1 MNLTDENIIE
11 ITDELSTEY
20 EISKVLREYP
30 KDTVIVKNV
39 KGYDMPV
46 VTGIC
51 NTRDKIAK
59 SINCEVSEIT
69 EKIIDAMENPLEVT
83 KFTDFS
89 DYDNLIHY
97 LLLLHPEYDYSDEE
111 KYNIFKKRYLEDSN
125 PNNLY
130 YPFLIEGSDYI
141 FMDEILFR
149 EKNSHRV

>member
-1 MNLTDENIIE
+1 MNLKDENIIE
-11 ITDELSTEY
+11 IADELSTEY

-39 KGYDMPV
+39 KGYEMPV

-89 DYDNLIHY
+89 DYDNL
-97 LLLLHPEYDYSDEE
+97 D
-111 KYNIFKKRYLEDSN
+111 
-125 PNNLY
+125 
-130 YPFLIEGSDYI
+130 
-141 FMDEILFR
+141 
-149 EKNSHRV
+149 